1 MTPFRATNLSNVDIV
16 LDGNLHLPQDI
27 PTVQAIGE
35 SSPGVQRLMRDSI
48 LIQVLEIATVNATGE
63 AWLSGVWMS
72 LQGDDVAWYG
82 SKNVSAGWIYGMSE
96 PPCSLPVRQLLKHF
110 IASLHS
116 SLWPGVVGQE
126 RRESYRHWTPRSSPS
141 GQL

>member
-96 PPCSLPVRQLLKHF
+96 PP
-110 IASLHS
+110 
-116 SLWPGVVGQE
+116 
-126 RRESYRHWTPRSSPS
+126 RSIPFCRY
-141 GQL
+141 